1 MTDELLDRFRAEAER
16 ASSRVLDL
24 PHWEAVAEHAAR
36 QAAAEGD
43 EGGRVVVAPSLATAV
58 PGLEKALRAA
68 GADVHVPDDDRPD
81 VAAGV
86 ADSAVGIVRGELA
99 IAESG
104 SVLVSEHQLAD
115 RTVTMLCRR
124 LIQVVERNQVV
135 ATLDDAAAWLAAHL
149 AGTAGFA
156 SLMTGPSRTADI
168 ERSLT
173 IGVQGPDVV
182 DVVVLG

>member
-1 MTDELLDRFRAEAER
+1 MATTLVDRFRSEADR
-16 ASSRVLDL
+16 ANSTVLDL
-24 PHWEAVAEHAAR
+24 PDWAAVAAHATAR
-36 QAAAEGD
+36 AD
-43 EGGRVVVAPSLATAV
+43 GGRVVVAPSLAEATL
-58 PGLEKALRAA
+58 GLEEALRAS
-68 GADVHVPDDDRPD
+68 GADVAVPDDDRDD

-99 IAESG
+99 VAESG
-104 SVLVSEHQLAD
+104 SVLVSEHRLAD

-124 LIQVVERNQVV
+124 LIQVVDRDQVV
-135 ATLDDAAAWLAAHL
+135 ATLDDAAVWLAANL
-149 AGTAGFA
+149 SGVAGFA

-173 IGVQGPDVV
+173 IGVQGPDHV